1 MAIDQLVRPLLSV
14 ELFQGLKPLQITEIA
29 RRADRIVF
37 QPGDVIVA
45 EDATGDAA
53 ILIVAGEATRIS
65 GPGIGGDVEPVA
77 PGSLVGEMA
86 MLVDTVHSST
96 VVARSSVRALRIS
109 RSELLEQ
116 MEADPAL
123 AEHFVARITGRLSRL
138 AADLRAVDAALDMTA
153 RDVSAA
159 QQAVQ
164 TYH

>member
-1 MAIDQLVRPLLSV
+1 MAIDAFVQPLLRV

-37 QPGDVIVA
+37 KPGDVIVA
-45 EDATGDAA
+45 EDTTGDAA
-53 ILIVAGEATRIS
+53 ILIVQGDAARVS
-65 GPGIGGDVEPVA
+65 GPGHRGEIEPVE

-109 RSELLEQ
+109 RSELHEQ

-123 AEHFVARITGRLSRL
+123 AEHFVARISGRLGRL
-138 AADLRAVDAALDMTA
+138 AAELRAIDGALEQSC
-153 RDVSAA
+153 R
-159 QQAVQ
+159 QAVGAA
-164 TYH
+164 TVH